1 MVTTSCLIAPRKRV
15 WEKNVILVALGANL
29 SGPWGGPEAGVKE
42 ALQRFASYG
51 IKVDVVSA
59 LYRTPAITPYAQP
72 DFINAVAEL
81 KTELSPADLLQSL
94 LSIENQLG
102 RVRGGQQWGA
112 RRIDL
117 DLLTY
122 EELKLKSK
130 DLELP
135 HPFMHLRAFVL
146 VPLLELE
153 PEFRI
158 PGVGKAQHELE
169 LLGRRELESVQMLA
183 DETQD
188 SSI

>member
-1 MVTTSCLIAPRKRV
+1 MRAWVGLGGNHEDSRAVLSAALTLIGDHPDISLLRCSRMYR
-15 WEKNVILVALGANL
+15 
-29 SGPWGGPEAGVKE
+29 SRPWG
-42 ALQRFASYG
+42 
-51 IKVDVVSA
+51 VSGQA
-59 LYRTPAITPYAQP
+59 

-81 KTELSPADLLQSL
+81 ETGLSPADLLQSL

-102 RVRGGQQWGA
+102 RVRDGQQWGP
-112 RRIDL
+112 RCIDL
-117 DLLTY
+117 DLLAC
-122 EELKLKSK
+122 EELILKSK

-169 LLGRRELESVQMLA
+169 LLGRRELESVQLFA
-183 DETQD
+183 DETQE
-188 SSI
+188 SPI

>member
-1 MVTTSCLIAPRKRV
+1 VTGRAGDIGGGHNPDRSGAMRAWVGLGGNHEDSRAVLSAALTLIGDHPDISLLRCSRMYR
-15 WEKNVILVALGANL
+15 
-29 SGPWGGPEAGVKE
+29 SRPWG
-42 ALQRFASYG
+42 
-51 IKVDVVSA
+51 VSGQA
-59 LYRTPAITPYAQP
+59 

-81 KTELSPADLLQSL
+81 ETGLSPADLLQSL

-102 RVRGGQQWGA
+102 RVRDGQQWGP
-112 RRIDL
+112 RCIDL
-117 DLLTY
+117 DLLAC
-122 EELKLKSK
+122 EELILKSK

-169 LLGRRELESVQMLA
+169 LLGRRELESVQLFA
-183 DETQD
+183 DETQE
-188 SSI
+188 SPI

>member
-1 MVTTSCLIAPRKRV
+1 MTGRAGGIGGGHNPDRSGALRAWVGLGGNDDDSRAGLSAALALIGDHPDISLLRCSRMYR
-15 WEKNVILVALGANL
+15 
-29 SGPWGGPEAGVKE
+29 SRPWG
-42 ALQRFASYG
+42 
-51 IKVDVVSA
+51 VSN
-59 LYRTPAITPYAQP
+59 QP
-72 DFINAVAEL
+72 DFVNAVAEL

-169 LLGRRELESVQMLA
+169 LLGRRELESVQLLA
-183 DETQD
+183 DEPQE
-188 SSI
+188 SPI